1 MKTNY
6 FLFLGFILLIIGCSA
21 WKEKLNTTGSQD
33 DAVLNVVT
41 DFLNSS
47 GLSKKDSVFSVQVR
61 NISDDILGVSIIGS
75 YKKWVP
81 NPDTK
86 VGSKMPYFP
95 SRYVEKE
102 GKLFYWSDSTH
113 VLTDDLVKTFSKY
126 NLIDSLNIG
135 VTGMPD
141 GIIDDSKKGVDY
153 YICKGNFTK
162 YKKVTTNKGIGY
174 YDAPKLNCD

>member
-6 FLFLGFILLIIGCSA
+6 FLFLAFILLIIGCSA
-21 WKEKLNTTGSQD
+21 WKGELNTTGSQD
-33 DAVLNVVT
+33 DAVLNAVT

-47 GLSKKDSVFSVQVR
+47 GLSKKDSVFSVQVK

-81 NPDTK
+81 NSDTK

-95 SRYVEKE
+95 SRYIEKK
-102 GKLFYWSDSTH
+102 GKLFYWSDSTN

-153 YICKGNFTK
+153 YMCKSNFTK
-162 YKKVTTNKGIGY
+162 YKKITTNKGIGY
-174 YDAPKLNCD
+174 YDLPKLDCD